1 MLRMQTGLAG
11 LLCGDGEGWEER
23 AMAAFRV
30 SVLRTRIGVPG
41 RGVVVVVVVVGVGVV
56 GGARSV
62 VDAGGDG
69 DGEVKRGQ
77 YLWSRRGVL

>member
-1 MLRMQTGLAG
+1 MLRMQTGLGA
-11 LLCGDGEGWEER
+11 LLWGDGDGWEER
-23 AMAAFRV
+23 AMAALRV

-41 RGVVVVVVVVGVGVV
+41 RVVVVVGVGVV
-56 GGARSV
+56 GGAGSA

-77 YLWSRRGVL
+77 YLWSRRGVLWRE